1 MDILRYEEY
10 EPQRN
15 ECFVQIWW
23 KCRQTAKLKVDVE
36 NTLSVRV
43 GPKSPSHAVE
53 ETGCGTRERN
63 ALVPVAL
70 HM

>member
-1 MDILRYEEY
+1 MVEMST
-10 EPQRN
+10 N
-15 ECFVQIWW
+15 G
-23 KCRQTAKLKVDVE
+23 KAKVDVE

-53 ETGCGTRERN
+53 ETGCSTRERN
-63 ALVPVAL
+63 ALVSVAL